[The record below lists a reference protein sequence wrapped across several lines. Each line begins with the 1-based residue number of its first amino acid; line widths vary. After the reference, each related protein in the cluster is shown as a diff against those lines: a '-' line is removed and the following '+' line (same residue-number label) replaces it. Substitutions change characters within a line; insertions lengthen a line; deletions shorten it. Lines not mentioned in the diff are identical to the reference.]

1 MGVGIAIDVTNEA
14 VILSDCSLGG
24 KCRYCEE
31 DLCVGCSNMP
41 VFIEKG
47 EIVCPLCRIN
57 NNVKV
62 PDHARIF
69 THSDDYFEVYGEGLA
84 DDDEEGDGIDPT
96 KPSWGDV
103 RGIFKD
109 DEDE

>member
-1 MGVGIAIDVTNEA
+1 MGVGIAIDVTNKA

-24 KCRYCEE
+24 KCRYCGES
-31 DLCVGCSNMP
+31 LCVGCSNMP

-47 EIVCPLCRIN
+47 EIVCPLCRIKKD
-57 NNVKV
+57 VKV

-69 THSDDYFEVYGEGLA
+69 THAQDY
-84 DDDEEGDGIDPT
+84 
-96 KPSWGDV
+96 

-109 DEDE
+109 DDDE